1 MSAVLTLIVVSGR
14 FIKYLSY
21 AAAGDISPE
30 FVFQSVAYRVP
41 GMMILILPL
50 GLFLGI
56 LLSYG
61 RMYLESEM
69 VVLKASGVSTR
80 RLSLYA
86 LGPSLGMALLVGLI
100 AFYISPLCWKQV
112 DQIYIKQSE
121 MSELDRLAA
130 GRFQTFAGGA
140 RTTYT
145 SGIKANSTE
154 LDLVFVSERDKK
166 TGELR
171 VVIAKSGE
179 QVKIDPDSTDRFVVL
194 KNGYR
199 YEGVPGEADYR
210 QVGFAEYGFL
220 MPQSSVIQRAE
231 EIQSMTVVE
240 LLSKEGSKYQS
251 ELHWR
256 LSMPLLVCI
265 IALIAVPMSKTNP
278 RQGRYAK
285 LIPSILLYMFY
296 LTLLTSAKGAIDDG
310 DLPVLVLWL
319 IHFAFFLLAMSL
331 LFADRFWERLGQG
344 IPSLAT
350 KKKVSV

>member
-1 MSAVLTLIVVSGR
+1 MLTLIVVSGR

-41 GMMILILPL
+41 GMLTLILPL

-69 VVLKASGVSTR
+69 VVLKASGVSAR

-86 LGPSLGMALLVGLI
+86 LGPALGMAMLVGLI

-121 MSELDRLAA
+121 MSELDRLSA

-140 RTTYT
+140 RTAYT
-145 SGIKANSTE
+145 SGIRPESSE
-154 LDLVFVSERDKK
+154 LDLVFVSERDKR
-166 TGELR
+166 TGELK

-179 QVKIDPDSTDRFVVL
+179 QVVIDPASSDRFVVL

-210 QVGFAEYGFL
+210 EIGFSEYGFL
-220 MPQSSVIQRAE
+220 MPQSNVIQRAE
-231 EIQSMTVVE
+231 DIQAMTLWE
-240 LLSKEGSKYQS
+240 LLEHDGVKYHS

-296 LTLLTSAKGAIDDG
+296 LTLLTSAKGAADDG
-310 DLPVLVLWL
+310 DLSVFVIWF
-319 IHFAFFLLAMSL
+319 IHLAFFLLAMSL

-344 IPSLAT
+344 LPSLSA
-350 KKKVSV
+350 KRKVSA